1 MTRLKRVVGRLVH
14 SVPPLLIFSTL
25 GGLLYWGHHTGWTL
39 PSFATLTGQQPI
51 TEAAWCGEHSV
62 PEEDCVECNPALL
75 PRPESFGWCKE
86 HGVRNCP
93 TCHPELAQT
102 NVPVTVT
109 EADRER
115 VERALSV
122 KERPE
127 NNPLC
132 KIPDRRIQFASTES
146 VEKAGVDVEPV
157 WTSRMVE
164 TIPGNGEIQ
173 YDPTR
178 LARLSTRG
186 PGTVF
191 RVFKNVGDRV
201 KAGEVVAIVDAAAVG
216 EAKAALLQA
225 IVGFRLQE
233 RVLANLRQSAG
244 AVPQQRI
251 SEAESAVS
259 EASIRVVTA
268 RQTLINLGLPVRA
281 SVLDST
287 ADEQLANELR
297 FLGLPTSLV
306 TEFDAETT
314 STNLL
319 PITAPQEGVVTQ
331 RDVVPGEVVS
341 SGQTL
346 FVIAEPSK
354 MWLTLDI
361 RQEDAEQLK
370 IGQTIRFEPNGSR
383 TEVSGILTWIS
394 SDVDHKTRTVKI
406 RANIDNTSNQLRANT
421 FGRGNVVLRDEPK
434 AVVVPKEAVH
444 FEGCCRVVF
453 VRDKNFLKAGSPKV
467 FHTRA
472 VRIGASDDKNM
483 EIIAG
488 VLPGELV
495 AVKGSGTLQAEL
507 LRGKLGEG

>member
-1 MTRLKRVVGRLVH
+1 MTKLMRVARWLAH
-14 SVPPLLIFSTL
+14 SIPPLVIFTTL
-25 GGLLYWGHHTGWTL
+25 GGLLYWGHHTGWAF
-39 PSFATLTGQQPI
+39 PSFATVSGRQPAA
-51 TEAAWCGEHSV
+51 EPAWCGEHSI
-62 PEEDCVECNPALL
+62 PEEECVECNPALM
-75 PRPESFGWCKE
+75 PRPQSFGWCKE

-102 NVPVTVT
+102 RAPVQVT
-109 EADRER
+109 DVDRAR
-115 VERALSV
+115 AARALSV
-122 KERPE
+122 QERPE

-132 KIPDRRIQFASTES
+132 KIPDRRIQFASVES

-164 TIPGNGEIQ
+164 TVPANGEIQ
-173 YDPTR
+173 YDPTQ

-186 PGTVF
+186 PGTMF
-191 RVFKNVGDRV
+191 RVFKNVGDHV
-201 KAGEVVAIVDAAAVG
+201 SAGEVVAIVDAAAVG

-225 IVGFRLQE
+225 IVSYRLQG
-233 RVLANLRQSAG
+233 RVLANLQQSAG

-251 SEAESAVS
+251 AEAESALS
-259 EASIRVVTA
+259 EAGIRVVTA
-268 RQTLINLGLPVRA
+268 RQTLINLGLPIRA
-281 SVLDST
+281 SVLDNT
-287 ADEQLANELR
+287 ATEQLANELH

-306 TEFDAETT
+306 TEFHTEST

-319 PITAPQEGVVTQ
+319 PITAPQDGVVIQ

-346 FVIAEPSK
+346 FVIAEPAK

-361 RQEDAEQLK
+361 RQEDVGQLK
-370 IGQTIRFEPNGSR
+370 IGQTIRFQPNGNSR
-383 TEVSGILTWIS
+383 TVSSTLAWIS
-394 SDVDHKTRTVKI
+394 SDVDHKTRTVKV
-406 RANIDNTSNQLRANT
+406 RASVDNANGLLRANT
-421 FGRGNVVLRDEPK
+421 FGRGQVVLRDEPE
-434 AVVVPKEAVH
+434 AVVVPKDAVH

-453 VRDKNFLKAGSPKV
+453 VRDKDFLKPGSPKV
-467 FHTRA
+467 FHTRS
-472 VRIGASDDKNM
+472 VRVGTSDGRNT